1 MISRISYVHTTNV
14 MQSNYLFLGLG
25 VRTNLLA
32 TRGGDNVDEASVVL
46 KSLLSASSG
55 SLLLLGLL
63 LLGGLVSDL
72 TGTGK
77 RTVDLTTSQSEN
89 QVQGGLLLNVVVA
102 ASENKK
108 EKMD

>member
-1 MISRISYVHTTNV
+1 
-14 MQSNYLFLGLG
+14 
-25 VRTNLLA
+25 
-32 TRGGDNVDEASVVL
+32 
-46 KSLLSASSG
+46 
-55 SLLLLGLL
+55 
-63 LLGGLVSDL
+63 LVSDL